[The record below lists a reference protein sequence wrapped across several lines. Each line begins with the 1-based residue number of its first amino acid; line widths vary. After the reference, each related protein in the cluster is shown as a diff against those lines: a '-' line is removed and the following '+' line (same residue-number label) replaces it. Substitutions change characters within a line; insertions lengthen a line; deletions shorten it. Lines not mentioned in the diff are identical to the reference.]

1 MKKGILGTITLIV
14 GIVTF
19 GCAIVAGFYPDATIG
34 SIGWIA
40 RLVQL
45 FWFAAPVLG
54 IIACVK
60 KSNTKL
66 AIVGMVLGAVSF
78 FTPWIVGLIVNAI
91 K

>member
-1 MKKGILGTITLIV
+1 MKKGILGIITLIV

-40 RLVQL
+40 RMVQL
-45 FWFAAPVLG
+45 LWFVAPVLG

-78 FTPWIVGLIVNAI
+78 FAPWIIGLIVNSI

>member
-40 RLVQL
+40 RMVQL
-45 FWFAAPVLG
+45 LWFAAPVLG

-78 FTPWIVGLIVNAI
+78 FAPWIIGLIVNSI